1 MYYIMSKPVDKILY
15 DEIKKQIT
23 AEHKPSAYRSGLLVK
38 TYKQEFKKKHGSK
51 VSPYIGKSENLK
63 RWFEENWVNQRGEVG
78 YKKKGDI
85 YRPTNRIS
93 KNTPKTW
100 SELTPTEIKQASNE
114 KRKTGRVRKF

>member
-1 MYYIMSKPVDKILY
+1 MSKPVDTTLY
-15 DEIKKQIT
+15 DKIKKQIT
-23 AEHKPSAYRSGLLVK
+23 SEHKPSAYRSGLLVK

-51 VSPYIGKSENLK
+51 LSPYTGKSENLK
-63 RWFEENWVNQRGEVG
+63 RWFEEQWVNQRGEVG

-100 SELTPTEIKQASNE
+100 SELSPSEIKQASNE
-114 KRKTGRVRKF
+114 KRKKGRVKKF